1 MYNIAFKKVTK
12 AFGETVVVNNM
23 DFEVKE
29 GERMILLGPSGCGK
43 STTLRIIAG
52 LESITSGDLY
62 MNGVRMNDIPC
73 GRRGVS
79 MVFQNYAIFPHMSVK
94 ENIIYGLKA
103 AKMDRTEIGR
113 RLKEVLSMLQ
123 LEPYADRRPRELSG
137 GQRQRVA
144 LARAIVRRS
153 NYFLLDEPLSNLDA
167 QLRLHARKELVR
179 IHEIYGQ
186 TMVYVTHD
194 QVEAMTIGQRIALM
208 HNGAL
213 AMLDTPQ
220 NVYDHPADVFCARF
234 IGSPAM
240 NIVRVV
246 SVGSGICLGSN
257 CINLPESWKKVV
269 EKHRAKFYYA
279 GIRPEHLSLTEEDG
293 SGVIECDVVYCENYG
308 GRCGIYVKP
317 RGSKEEM
324 IVLSDGPEPKPGDSV
339 RVRLD
344 FTRLHLFDA
353 DSEKNLGDPVF

>member
-1 MYNIAFKKVTK
+1 MYNILFRKVTK

-43 STTLRIIAG
+43 STTLRMIAG
-52 LESITSGDLY
+52 LESITSGDLI
-62 MNGVRMNDIPC
+62 MNGKRMNDVPC

-79 MVFQNYAIFPHMSVK
+79 MVFQNYAIYPHMSVK

-103 AKMDRTEIGR
+103 AKMDRVEIDR
-113 RLKEVLSMLQ
+113 RLKEVLKMLQ
-123 LEPYADRRPRELSG
+123 LEPYADRKPRELSG

-208 HNGAL
+208 HNGAI

-220 NVYDHPADVFCARF
+220 NVYDHPADVFCAKF

-240 NIVRVV
+240 NIVKVV
-246 SVGSGICLGSN
+246 SVGNGLCLGAN
-257 CINLPESWKKVV
+257 CINLPEVWDKII

-279 GIRPEHLSLTEEDG
+279 GIRPEHLSLTDEAG
-293 SGVIECDVVYCENYG
+293 RGVIECEAAYCENYG
-308 GRCGIYVKP
+308 GRSGVYVKP
-317 RGSKEEM
+317 RGCEEEM
-324 IVLSDGPEPKPGDSV
+324 IVLVDGEGPKPGSP
-339 RVRLD
+339 VRLKID
-344 FTRLHLFDA
+344 FTHFHLFDA
-353 DSEKNLGDPVF
+353 DNEKNLGDPVF